1 MAGIRQR
8 PIYILKLGLH
18 TVRHMQFVYF
28 GIRVRD
34 LKRSI
39 RFYSR
44 VLGLKQVHKG
54 TMGHGGV
61 FVHLKK
67 TGSSQRLEL
76 NYYPPG
82 NRFYEKYRTGTEMD
96 HIGFWVEDVD
106 RTYARAISRG
116 AKRAAAPF
124 SNNRERLAYVKD
136 PDGIWIEFFGK
147 DKSKS

>member
-39 RFYSR
+39 RLYSR

-67 TGSSQRLEL
+67 PGSSQRLEL

-82 NRFYEKYRTGTEMD
+82 NRF
-96 HIGFWVEDVD
+96 
-106 RTYARAISRG
+106 
-116 AKRAAAPF
+116 
-124 SNNRERLAYVKD
+124 
-136 PDGIWIEFFGK
+136 
-147 DKSKS
+147 